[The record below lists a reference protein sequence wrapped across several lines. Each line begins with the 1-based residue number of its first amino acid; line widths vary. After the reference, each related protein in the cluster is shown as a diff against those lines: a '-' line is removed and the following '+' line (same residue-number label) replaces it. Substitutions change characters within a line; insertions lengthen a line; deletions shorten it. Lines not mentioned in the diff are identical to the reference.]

1 VKAVTPERRPRTRGR
16 AILVG
21 LAAGLLAAGCAAV
34 RKPATPGQ
42 ALAAQPAPARP
53 VVVTREVVVRT
64 PVRAA
69 CVPRALPPAPKYP
82 DTDAALRDAGG
93 AADRYQLLAAGRI
106 LRAKRLSM
114 LERVI
119 EACR

>member
-1 VKAVTPERRPRTRGR
+1 VKAATPERRRGTRGR

-21 LAAGLLAAGCAAV
+21 LAAGLLAAGCGGL
-34 RKPATPGQ
+34 RKPPTPGQ
-42 ALAAQPAPARP
+42 ALAQPAPARP